1 MKKSKT
7 YYKITP
13 KRLRECLEKIWRWL
27 RCSWNGFYYIEN
39 QYWETTDVEFYHWD
53 RKENQDIS
61 EINIKYCF
69 WNDIEWNKW
78 SFLWSCVFVIKW
90 CKLISDTTHLCIMVK
105 ENKTANQP
113 AFISFYNH
121 NNK

>member
-53 RKENQDIS
+53 RKESRYKWD
-61 EINIKYCF
+61 KYK
-69 WNDIEWNKW
+69 ILLLKRYRM
-78 SFLWSCVFVIKW
+78 K
-90 CKLISDTTHLCIMVK
+90 
-105 ENKTANQP
+105 
-113 AFISFYNH
+113 
-121 NNK
+121 